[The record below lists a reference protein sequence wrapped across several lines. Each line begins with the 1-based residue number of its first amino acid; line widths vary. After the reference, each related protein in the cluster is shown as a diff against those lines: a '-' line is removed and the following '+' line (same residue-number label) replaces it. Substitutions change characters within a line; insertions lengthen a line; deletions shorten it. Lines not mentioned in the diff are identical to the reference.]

1 MNDGGEE
8 EIMRNLAGNLTR
20 ARWANGLSCPDLAKL
35 CGAGDPQQVTRSEKC
50 GKLPRADL
58 LARWAVALGVS
69 TDFLLFHHAEPV
81 YGPDHK
87 DKEPRGFAQ
96 QQRSKFAYYAEKGRA
111 WIRTVNAQAESK

>member
-1 MNDGGEE
+1 
-8 EIMRNLAGNLTR
+8 MRNLAGNLTR
-20 ARWANGLSCPDLAKL
+20 ARWANGLSCPELAKL

-87 DKEPRGFAQ
+87 EKEPRGFAQ
-96 QQRSKFAYYAEKGRA
+96 QQRQKLSGFLDHAKNWRRGTEY
-111 WIRTVNAQAESK
+111 